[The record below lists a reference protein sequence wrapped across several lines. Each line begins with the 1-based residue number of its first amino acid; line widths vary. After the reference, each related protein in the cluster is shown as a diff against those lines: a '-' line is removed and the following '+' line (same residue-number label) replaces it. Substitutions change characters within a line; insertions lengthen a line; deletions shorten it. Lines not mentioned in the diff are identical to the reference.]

1 MRLAVAILGA
11 LRHALDPGLDLGRD
25 LGEHVRVAVEAV
37 HPDSRVPDKLFTLV
51 IHISIVIQP
60 SILHEVEWAARVPA
74 SGSVMR
80 GLVTS
85 GAQVQG
91 ADSEEDIF

>member
-11 LRHALDPGLDLGRD
+11 LHHALDPGLDLGSD

-51 IHISIVIQP
+51 IRISIPIHTFHSP
-60 SILHEVEWAARVPA
+60 
-74 SGSVMR
+74 
-80 GLVTS
+80 
-85 GAQVQG
+85 
-91 ADSEEDIF
+91 